1 MTSLITLL
9 LLVILITALTR
20 YARHDGLAV
29 PRPRSDHRDELDRI
43 RPQHVVG

>member
-9 LLVILITALTR
+9 LLVIVLTALIR

-29 PRPRSDHRDELDRI
+29 PRPRSDQRDELDRI
-43 RPQHVVG
+43 RPQHVFG